1 MPVILLTSN
10 EIDHSFEHAYRSGV
24 TEVYRRSELN
34 ILSKNLKD
42 SILAKQNEIN
52 ARALYIE
59 DSITDAEML
68 KQKLKAIKVSVDHF
82 VSAAEA
88 LKAFKKSSTN
98 YDIIITAL
106 LVEGCISGMHF
117 IREVRKIIPDR
128 AKMPILVTS
137 GLNDHSRR
145 VELLIMGAN
154 EYIIKPVAHD
164 ELTAQITNLV
174 TAKQSLDQIKSQ
186 HDQLFQLAMT
196 DQLTGLYNRHSLVK
210 LLPKYFNR
218 SVRYSSPLSLLVID
232 IDHFKHINDTYG
244 HTKGDDILK
253 ELAQLITNA
262 FRSEDLI
269 IRYGGEEF
277 VIIMA
282 DSSEKNALKKADAL
296 RAKVE
301 NNYIKGIKITI
312 SVGVAS
318 TIKNSNFK
326 TLFNQADK
334 ALYHAKENGRNQI
347 ITYPLMNTA

>member
-1 MPVILLTSN
+1 LQPR
-10 EIDHSFEHAYRSGV
+10 E
-24 TEVYRRSELN
+24 
-34 ILSKNLKD
+34 
-42 SILAKQNEIN
+42 KQFNYEKFG
-52 ARALYIE
+52 AGYYVVAWA
-59 DSITDAEML
+59 T
-68 KQKLKAIKVSVDHF
+68 
-82 VSAAEA
+82 
-88 LKAFKKSSTN
+88 AF
-98 YDIIITAL
+98 
-106 LVEGCISGMHF
+106 F
-117 IREVRKIIPDR
+117 R
-128 AKMPILVTS
+128 
-137 GLNDHSRR
+137 
-145 VELLIMGAN
+145 
-154 EYIIKPVAHD
+154 
-164 ELTAQITNLV
+164 
-174 TAKQSLDQIKSQ
+174 
-186 HDQLFQLAMT
+186 
-196 DQLTGLYNRHSLVK
+196 
-210 LLPKYFNR
+210 
-218 SVRYSSPLSLLVID
+218 
-232 IDHFKHINDTYG
+232 INDTYG

>member
-1 MPVILLTSN
+1 
-10 EIDHSFEHAYRSGV
+10 
-24 TEVYRRSELN
+24 
-34 ILSKNLKD
+34 
-42 SILAKQNEIN
+42 
-52 ARALYIE
+52 
-59 DSITDAEML
+59 
-68 KQKLKAIKVSVDHF
+68 
-82 VSAAEA
+82 
-88 LKAFKKSSTN
+88 
-98 YDIIITAL
+98 
-106 LVEGCISGMHF
+106 
-117 IREVRKIIPDR
+117 
-128 AKMPILVTS
+128 
-137 GLNDHSRR
+137 
-145 VELLIMGAN
+145 
-154 EYIIKPVAHD
+154 
-164 ELTAQITNLV
+164 
-174 TAKQSLDQIKSQ
+174 
-186 HDQLFQLAMT
+186 
-196 DQLTGLYNRHSLVK
+196 
-210 LLPKYFNR
+210 
-218 SVRYSSPLSLLVID
+218 YSSPLSLLVID